1 MSFSVDKLKSH
12 FAKDPL
18 AFTNRYKVFLPLISE
33 IDSTFDLNLLCN
45 RVTFPGREI
54 VTQPHYTSMRV
65 SQRVSSFGV
74 GTITMS
80 FMLTENWTAWSYI
93 DAWQNICISGI
104 DELDA
109 YKVRFRNEYAFPITV
124 QHLNAAGSVRKTV
137 LIEGAFPTT
146 LTPIEFDNE
155 KAAVSNSNCLVTF
168 QFENWRVLRNT
179 DTARDI
185 PSENRS
191 ENPINDVRV
200 ESFPLPERPEIEVLE
215 DLPLGGGTSGII
227 NN

>member
-1 MSFSVDKLKSH
+1 MSFSVDKLKGH

-45 RVTFPGREI
+45 RVSFPGRQI
-54 VTQPHYTSMRV
+54 VTQQHYTSMR
-65 SQRVSSFGV
+65 SSERVTSFGV
-74 GTITMS
+74 DTITMS

-93 DAWQNICISGI
+93 DAWQNICISRI
-104 DELDA
+104 NELDG
-109 YKVRFRNEYAFPITV
+109 YKVGFKSEYAFPITV
-124 QHLNAAGSVRKTV
+124 QHLNAADSVRKTV

-146 LTPIEFDNE
+146 LTPIEFANE
-155 KAAVSNSNCLVTF
+155 ASGVSNCLVTF

-179 DTARDI
+179 NTARDI
-185 PSENRS
+185 PSESRS
-191 ENPINDVRV
+191 EDPINDVRV
-200 ESFPLPERPEIEVLE
+200 ESFPLPERPEIEVVE